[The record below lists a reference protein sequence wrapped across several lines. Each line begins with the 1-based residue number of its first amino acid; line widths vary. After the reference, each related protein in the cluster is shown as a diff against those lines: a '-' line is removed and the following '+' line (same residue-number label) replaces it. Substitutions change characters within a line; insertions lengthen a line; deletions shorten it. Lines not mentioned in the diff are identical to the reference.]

1 MAKAIV
7 DPEDLR
13 KFAVDLRRFGSEVQA
28 HLARINLQFSKVGD
42 TWQDQEHAKFA
53 QEFQLMVR
61 VLSKFIASTEQ
72 QAPLLLRKAESIR
85 AYLDQR

>member
-1 MAKAIV
+1 MAKAVV

-13 KFAVDLRRFGSEVQA
+13 KFAVELRRFGSEVQA
-28 HLARINLQFSKVGD
+28 HLAKINLQFAKVGE
-42 TWQDQEHAKFA
+42 TWQDQEHVKFA

-61 VLSKFIASTEQ
+61 VLSKFIASTEH